1 MPVDL
6 QCLSDH
12 LRHVTSHIVRLGRS
26 NHCDTVQRSYL
37 LTNLHRT
44 KGYHHPWILYSFLQS
59 KSNELYPV
67 MASSPALF
75 TASRSQTL
83 TYLLAVCPFSIAFLV
98 YINSS
103 ISFVVTDLIGLQH
116 GEGDAVGTLGFADE
130 LLALVA
136 CPLWGVLSDRIG
148 VRHVSF
154 LLAHIGV
161 IRNDIDVR

>member
-1 MPVDL
+1 M
-6 QCLSDH
+6 
-12 LRHVTSHIVRLGRS
+12 
-26 NHCDTVQRSYL
+26 
-37 LTNLHRT
+37 
-44 KGYHHPWILYSFLQS
+44 FFE
-59 KSNELYPV
+59 SNESSPV

-103 ISFVVTDLIGLQH
+103 GAFVITDLIGLQD
-116 GEGDAVGTLGFADE
+116 GVGDSVGTLGFADE

-136 CPLWGVLSDRIG
+136 CPFWGVLSDRIG

-154 LLAHIGV
+154 PLAYSRV
-161 IRNDIDVR
+161 ITFNEINI